1 MRFRSV
7 SHELRVC
14 GRHGH
19 LTYAPTEPEHADR
32 LRARTA
38 LGTAWRCLRCG
49 DWVLGEPSA
58 AGPAD
63 HAPVPPRGKALR
75 QLALL
80 RLLAVERIARGIILI
95 AAAYGVKRFASA
107 QQSLRDSFGD
117 TLPAARPLA
126 ERLGFDLDNSLIV
139 REATKALDA
148 KQSTLTLV
156 ALALLAYGILEGVE
170 GVGLWLA
177 KRWAEYLTVVATA
190 AFVPL
195 EVYELID
202 HTTLTKA
209 GALVV
214 NIGVVVY
221 LVLAKR
227 LFGARGGR
235 AAYEE
240 EMSSEALMEVVAAG
254 SDADFVDHADQDER
268 ASS

>member
-1 MRFRSV
+1 M
-7 SHELRVC
+7 
-14 GRHGH
+14 
-19 LTYAPTEPEHADR
+19 
-32 LRARTA
+32 
-38 LGTAWRCLRCG
+38 LG
-49 DWVLGEPSA
+49 VPA
-58 AGPAD
+58 ASGPAE
-63 HAPVPPRGKALR
+63 HAPVPPRGRALR

-80 RLLAVERIARGIILI
+80 RLLAAERILRGLVLV

-107 QQSLRDSFGD
+107 QESLRRSFGD

-126 ERLGFDLDNSLIV
+126 ERLGFDLDHSLLV
-139 REATKALDA
+139 REATKALNA
-148 KQSTLTLV
+148 SQTTLTLV

-190 AFVPL
+190 AFLPL

-209 GALVV
+209 GAFVI
-214 NIGVVVY
+214 NIAVVVY

-235 AAYEE
+235 RAYEE
-240 EMSSEALMEVVAAG
+240 EMSSEALLEIEAAS
-254 SDADFVDHADQDER
+254 SDPDFVEHVTIPGQAPDAP
-268 ASS
+268 S